1 MMGFVEALHISK
13 GITAI
18 IGSGGK
24 TSLML
29 ALARELS
36 SSVIL
41 CTSTRIYPPEG
52 IPVLDGICHRVDGI
66 CCVGTPAEH
75 GKLGSPLQDFRDL
88 AQYADYVLVEADGSK
103 HLPLKAHASYE
114 PVIPEGTDQVILV
127 VGASG
132 LGRPVA
138 EAVHRPHIFTELTG
152 ERIATPEAVA
162 LAIEKEGYGDKLFI
176 NQSDLA
182 PNEAMALKALVKQP
196 CCVGSLKEGDIQC
209 LF

>member
-1 MMGFVEALHISK
+1 MGFAEALHISK

-41 CTSTRIYPPEG
+41 CTSTRIFPPEG
-52 IPVLDGICHRVDGI
+52 IPVLHRICHRVDGI
-66 CCVGTPAEH
+66 CCVGTPAEQ
-75 GKLGSPLQDFRDL
+75 GKLGSPIQAFRAL
-88 AQYADYVLVEADGSK
+88 TQYADYVLVEADGSK
-103 HLPLKAHASYE
+103 HLPLKAHDTYE
-114 PVIPEGTDQVILV
+114 PVIPEGCGRVIMV

-132 LGRPVA
+132 LGKAVRD
-138 EAVHRPHIFTELTG
+138 AVHRPHIFTALTG
-152 ERIATPEAVA
+152 ADLATPEAVA
-162 LAIEKEGYGDKLFI
+162 LGLEKEDLGDIILI
-176 NQSDLA
+176 NQADQA
-182 PNEAMALKALVKQP
+182 PQEARALGTLLQKP
-196 CCVGSLKEGDIQC
+196 CCVASVKEGDIQC

>member
-114 PVIPEGTDQVILV
+114 PVIPEGCGRVVLV

-132 LGRPVA
+132 MGKAVA
-138 EAVHRPHIFTELTG
+138 EAVHRPHIFTALTG
-152 ERIATPEAVA
+152 ADLATPETVA
-162 LAIEKEGYGDKLFI
+162 LGIEKENLGDVIFI
-176 NQSDLA
+176 NHADQA
-182 PNEAMALKALVKQP
+182 PQQARALGALLQKP
-196 CCVGSLKEGDIQC
+196 CCIGSVKKGEIQC
-209 LF
+209 LY